1 MLPVVLDTLISP
13 LSGALISFGLAT
25 LVLIRYWGL
34 LVRLQAIEAALDDLH
49 RRLLSRKRSD
59 ASLARWDGQG
69 EDDARIQAALGSAA
83 PLKAVRA
90 PWWRK
95 HSGL

>member
-1 MLPVVLDTLISP
+1 VLDTLISP

-49 RRLLSRKRSD
+49 RRLLSRKRSE
-59 ASLARWDGQG
+59 ASLARWNGEG
-69 EDDARIQAALGSAA
+69 EDDARIQAALGAAA
-83 PLKAVRA
+83 PVKTITRA